1 MGRRDKAM
9 QTLLSLLQDKSKRE
23 MFANTAVFSLLLS
36 NRGSCVPVSG
46 TVEPTDNNCPV
57 IFYQT
62 YGNSNSMRC

>member
-46 TVEPTDNNCPV
+46 TVEPTDNITVRLFSTKLLV
-57 IFYQT
+57 IQT
-62 YGNSNSMRC
+62 A